1 MGVFAR
7 SFRTTIFYKET
18 TMSKIE
24 ELIQGHKRVWFYLK
38 DEQTKVRFV
47 QDATALGCIYLNS
60 EHLNIRNWSFKTLS
74 DTADIPYETVKKLLN
89 GKIRKPSFYCIW
101 QIAQALEC
109 TVDELAGNTRPDPLT
124 LHINENSEEISR
136 ILTDLEAILKLN

>member
-1 MGVFAR
+1 MYPNTPHLPKGDVILSAHPDLAEEKTELTDR
-7 SFRTTIFYKET
+7 I
-18 TMSKIE
+18 IE
-24 ELIQGHKRVWFYLK
+24 NIC
-38 DEQTKVRFV
+38 
-47 QDATALGCIYLNS
+47 A
-60 EHLNIRNWSFKTLS
+60 HLNIRNWSFKTLS